1 MGGDFAPEAMVL
13 GAIEASKTLPSNA
26 RIVLVGDSNQA
37 KSIINREQE
46 DVSDFDYVHTT
57 QVIEMSDHAT
67 KAMRQKPD
75 SSITIGFS
83 LLNKGEIDVFASA
96 GNSGAMLVGSM
107 FSISPI
113 RGVIRPCIASI
124 LPKESGGVGIIL
136 DVGVVA
142 DCKPDVLYQFAILGS
157 LYAEFVY
164 NIQNPKVGLLNLG
177 EEKEKGNILTQATHQ
192 LMLGSDDFNFIGN
205 IESRDLFEDK
215 ADVIVCDGFTGNVIL
230 KEAEAF
236 YKLLAKRNMLDDYFS
251 RFNYENYG
259 GTPIIGVNG
268 NVLIAHGIS
277 SAKAIENMLYLGK
290 NLVEADL
297 TSKIK
302 NAFK

>member
-13 GAIEASKTLPSNA
+13 GAIEACKTLPANA
-26 RIVLVGDSNQA
+26 KIVLVGDSEQA
-37 KSIINREQE
+37 KNIINREKA
-46 DVSDFDYVHTT
+46 DISAFDYVQTSE
-57 QVIEMSDHAT
+57 VIEMGDHAT

-75 SSITIGFS
+75 SSITVGFN
-83 LLNKGEIDVFASA
+83 LLNKGELDVFASA

-107 FSISPI
+107 FSICPI

-177 EEKEKGNILTQATHQ
+177 EEKEKGNLLTQATHE
-192 LMLGSDDFNFIGN
+192 LMLGTDDFNFIGN
-205 IESRDLFEDK
+205 VEGRDLFEDK

-230 KEAEAF
+230 KEAEGF

-259 GTPIIGVNG
+259 ATPIIGVNG

-277 SAKAIENMLYLGK
+277 SAKAVENMLYLGK

-302 NAFK
+302 KAFK